1 MKRNTKLS
9 NLLLKKYLEGSCTAS
24 EKTLVETWYEG
35 LSATSE
41 ELDEATYAHN
51 LDTIKEKLSDQTKV
65 KTVKWYRS
73 PYTVAASIAVAVSL
87 LFGIRYLKEEP
98 VIAGQIVS
106 LDQEKAYILTSNG
119 DSLNLSGLEL
129 GEKASLNGISIERKT
144 NGEIYYHPL
153 STAIPQEVK
162 IVTPPASQYRFI
174 LPDSTKVH
182 LNAGSILVFKSDF
195 SNENRIVTL
204 NGEAYFEVNR
214 QLNKQGE
221 KSPFIVNSRGQ
232 KIKVLGTNFN
242 VFAYDSDSFS
252 NTTLLEGSVELQ
264 ALSGKRESIIL
275 KPGQKVTLDNKK
287 GELTF
292 NSIERSASIDWTS
305 GYYKFENE
313 SLDVLAKRL
322 SRWYDVE
329 IAVDPSVAQLTFGG
343 RISRKEDLQKAIE
356 ILEMTGE
363 IKVLLDDKSVKKKL
377 IITNN
382 N

>member
-9 NLLLKKYLEGSCTAS
+9 NLLLKKYLEDSCTAS
-24 EKTLVETWYEG
+24 EKKLVETWYEG

-41 ELDEATYAHN
+41 ELDEATFAHN
-51 LDTIKEKLSDQTKV
+51 LGTIKLKLFDQTKV
-65 KTVKWYRS
+65 KTVKWYQS

-87 LFGIRYLKEEP
+87 LFGIRYLREAP
-98 VIAGQIVS
+98 AIVEKIVL
-106 LDQEKAYILTSNG
+106 LDQEKAYILTSSG
-119 DSLNLSGLEL
+119 DSLNLSRLEL
-129 GEKASLNGISIERKT
+129 GEKASLNGMSIERNN
-144 NGEIYYHPL
+144 NGEIYYSSL

-214 QLNKQGE
+214 LLNKQGE

-242 VFAYDSDSFS
+242 VFAYDGDSFS

-363 IKVLLDDKSVKKKL
+363 IKVLLDDKSAKKKL